1 MSIEIMNNIKM
12 WYFYRIDVSGGIGV
26 NKTSKSKECYISHYW
41 KILIKGFKF
50 QSHVC
55 NRCHDLLMMFMKI
68 SNIAILTIKNTDY
81 QCIINAINKNEAI
94 KSLQNIDLT
103 ENYGILYYIKNRFDI
118 INLLEILI

>member
-1 MSIEIMNNIKM
+1 
-12 WYFYRIDVSGGIGV
+12 
-26 NKTSKSKECYISHYW
+26 
-41 KILIKGFKF
+41 
-50 QSHVC
+50 
-55 NRCHDLLMMFMKI
+55 MKI
-68 SNIAILTIKNTDY
+68 SNIAILTVKNADY